1 MNKQEFL
8 NQLEKALSSLPKTE
22 IDKSLLYYSEIIDD
36 SIEEGLTEAQAVA
49 RLESI
54 ETISQRILYETPLPV
69 LISSRM
75 KNKNNWTNAL
85 LIVLGFPL
93 WFPLLVSAGAV
104 LLSLYV
110 SIWSVFISFFAVIV
124 AFGASGI
131 VTLVYAPIA
140 IFAYHNLLNGFGCIG
155 ISLILISLSI
165 LLMKLSV
172 PATKTFIDC
181 SKKLTRKIKSL
192 FIKKGGVNNE
202 SK

>member
-8 NQLEKALSSLPKTE
+8 KQLEKALGALPKNE
-22 IDKSLLYYSEIIDD
+22 IDKSLLYYSEIVDD
-36 SIEEGLTEAQAVA
+36 SIEEGLTEAQAVG
-49 RLESI
+49 RLESV

-104 LLSLYV
+104 FLSIYV
-110 SIWSVFISFFAVIV
+110 SIWSIFISFFAVIV

-131 VTLVYAPIA
+131 FTLIYSPIA
-140 IFAYHNLLNGFGCIG
+140 FFVHHNTLNGFACIG
-155 ISLILISLSI
+155 VSLILISLSI
-165 LLMKLSV
+165 LLIKLSV
-172 PATKTFIDC
+172 PATKAFIDV
-181 SKKLTRKIKSL
+181 SKKITRKIKSL
-192 FIKKGGVNNE
+192 FIKKAV
-202 SK
+202 

>member
-1 MNKQEFL
+1 MTKQEFL
-8 NQLEKALSSLPKTE
+8 KQLEKALGALPKNE

-36 SIEEGLTEAQAVA
+36 SIEEGLTEAQAVN
-49 RLESI
+49 RLESVDV
-54 ETISQRILYETPLPV
+54 ISQRILYETPLPV

-93 WFPLLVSAGAV
+93 WFPLLVSAAAV

-110 SIWSVFISFFAVIV
+110 SVWSVFISFFAVIV

-131 VTLVYAPIA
+131 VTLIYAPIA
-140 IFAYHNLLNGFGCIG
+140 ILVYHNMLNGFGCLG
-155 ISLILISLSI
+155 VSLILISLSI

-172 PATKTFIDC
+172 PATKAFIAV

-192 FIKKGGVNNE
+192 FIKKAV
-202 SK
+202 K

>member
-1 MNKQEFL
+1 MTKQEFL
-8 NQLEKALSSLPKTE
+8 KQLEKALGALPKNE

-36 SIEEGLTEAQAVA
+36 SIEEGLTEAQAVN
-49 RLESI
+49 RLESVDV
-54 ETISQRILYETPLPV
+54 ISQRILYETPLPV

-93 WFPLLVSAGAV
+93 WFPLLVSAAAV

-110 SIWSVFISFFAVIV
+110 SVWSVFISFFAVIV

-131 VTLVYAPIA
+131 ATLIYAPIA
-140 IFAYHNLLNGFGCIG
+140 ILIYHNMLNGFGCLG
-155 ISLILISLSI
+155 VSLILISLSI

-172 PATKTFIDC
+172 PATKAFISV

-192 FIKKGGVNNE
+192 FIKKAV
-202 SK
+202 K